1 MRKLWSNVDEWMAEP
16 DRFADREL
24 NNLTD
29 HQLYQK
35 AAARAILHEFEAE
48 WYGRLEVP

>member
-1 MRKLWSNVDEWMAEP
+1 MAEA

-35 AAARAILHEFEAE
+35 ANDLLAARAILREFEAE